1 MSKEVERIKE
11 KLDIVD
17 FISSYLPLQKAGKNF
32 KALCPFHQEKTP
44 SFVVSPERQMWYCFG
59 ACGEGGDI
67 IKFLMKY
74 ENLEFYEAL
83 KFLAER
89 AGIELAALNPAAQ
102 REIGG
107 LYDIHE
113 KAKEFFRKELFQ
125 NPAALEYL
133 KNRGLGEQTIEEF
146 ELGFSPG
153 GETLTLHLLNMGYD
167 IDDLVKSGLV
177 FKSQKGMHRDKF
189 EKRII
194 FPIYN
199 HLGKVVAF
207 TGRLFLDESNVLD
220 LPKYLNSPETPI
232 FNKSK
237 ILYGFHKSKN
247 SIAQSKSVLL
257 VEGQMDFL
265 MGWQAG
271 IKNIAA
277 VSGTALSQAHLETL
291 RRLADTVIISFDN
304 DEAGLKA
311 LERSLDVFGNF
322 DFFLK
327 ALNLSGF
334 KDPAEAILKNQEYF
348 LEAVNNAQPVFSY
361 LFKHYLPTLGG
372 LDNISKKRALRH
384 LLSKIKKIPSAVER
398 DSWIKELV
406 GYSGVSEVSL
416 NLEMAALESLPKKEN
431 QTVTDDFIK
440 ASRLD
445 LISQRLITLIFARE
459 DLLPHLHQYRQYL
472 PLTFQEILD
481 NLNSEKAAFFKMRAS
496 YEFDDLKAEVL
507 EKEFQDLIK
516 NLQIEFLKQEGLR
529 LKKEIKEAEKRNDN
543 EELDEKSSTFSR
555 LSQELHRILKI

>member
-406 GYSGVSEVSL
+406 GYSGVSEVS
-416 NLEMAALESLPKKEN
+416 
-431 QTVTDDFIK
+431 
-440 ASRLD
+440 
-445 LISQRLITLIFARE
+445 
-459 DLLPHLHQYRQYL
+459 
-472 PLTFQEILD
+472 
-481 NLNSEKAAFFKMRAS
+481 
-496 YEFDDLKAEVL
+496 
-507 EKEFQDLIK
+507 
-516 NLQIEFLKQEGLR
+516 
-529 LKKEIKEAEKRNDN
+529 
-543 EELDEKSSTFSR
+543 
-555 LSQELHRILKI
+555 